1 MLQTALL
8 TKNITRIITGNP
20 EVQQIDMT
28 AAFCFRLKRLSLI
41 YAPAYF
47 ISIQDN
53 NICLKIN

>member
-20 EVQQIDMT
+20 EVQQIDLT
-28 AAFCFRLKRLSLI
+28 AAFCFRLERLSLI

-53 NICLKIN
+53 NIF